1 MDESRLADGKTPA
14 LTQRPRRKKQFTRQ
28 ALFFLCACHQRAKQ
42 FSPGWAGR
50 DGVWLAQQGHRVTAM
65 NSSAVSLVRL

>member
-28 ALFFLCACHQRAKQ
+28 ALFFYVLVTNELSNLARVGQAATAC
-42 FSPGWAGR
+42 GWPSKA
-50 DGVWLAQQGHRVTAM
+50 T
-65 NSSAVSLVRL
+65 VSQP